1 MFEAPQNS
9 PHLGSGGGNH
19 LIGGSRLSV
28 EQALLLNM
36 SRTEAEMRK
45 VVMERDVL
53 REEVAR
59 NQAAMRQLSA
69 DKSALEDRVRAL
81 ESTVRGLET
90 RARQLAGD
98 KGQLSAERAQLSAER
113 AGIESLVRAA
123 KQEAFSQAVS
133 QIHVALSCA
142 PIPRGIRFAP
152 VDAEVFQYLSRKVRG
167 EVEDVGLD
175 RLLVQRLRRV
185 ADCDGLI
192 PEIELLKFPRPWHL
206 PGLDVSPDGKGL
218 TGFFFVRPEWRPNER
233 RRRREADMAPSDP
246 KPPCWKESC
255 QPTPFADLAPSLGA
269 SVGAGGVCA
278 GGVAGVVGAGMGGTL
293 LFRPERRMFRFKLP
307 GTREGPAGEKEKW
320 KMYEYTLKSDLEMYE
335 DKRSGFPV
343 WVVCK
348 VVREGPMTREEEEE
362 AKARAAVAAAAA
374 VAGGGSSG
382 SGGGNQGGGEG
393 GAGSGG
399 GGAYSGGSSG
409 SGGAFGGGGGGSGGE
424 SGYRGNGGGGYGG
437 GGGGGNVWSLMPS
450 LPEHLIPPA
459 LALAPAAARGGSPKN
474 SPGKT
479 PEKSPENSPGRIPPM
494 MLSRMQLLNQW
505 LASMPHPPSQSLSA
519 TSASSPAAGGSSA
532 PAPAL
537 PSLLTAASSSS
548 TSAIQV
554 TSATGQVSSTV
565 QVTSSVS
572 LTAAGSGTAEPVAEP
587 LAMLAMAAAKRLL
600 EDRLARAE
608 EEEVV
613 GEEVEEGEE
622 DEEEWEDGEEGEEG
636 ENEELCLKAGGES
649 EVGMLAAEVSKKLG
663 ELVEAARKLRGK
675 MQGFAPVEA
684 AISRVFNLVTRV
696 ADVALAD
703 EPAALLWLHAVGGA
717 VSDELAPGIFLATSL
732 SASPLML
739 LVKFHDLSVIIEGG
753 MKAVWKQAVK
763 RLPKALV
770 ERMNEEGRR
779 EVRGMEEALEGGG
792 VAVGVSEGVS
802 EGVRKAQEGLLAL
815 VLALGGGSEGGKG
828 GEEGSLK
835 LKGSDGAGKIQHQ
848 KTAPEISP
856 EAVESPE
863 APPAAE
869 AGQKKVLFSI
879 DGSELDANTKAAN
892 QLKRE
897 LMSLCEKGSRKSFD
911 LPGSMSGTVIKVF
924 RAVGFEYNLPDVQ
937 GQVKKEA
944 SFKGEKALQWRG
956 KEGKEDGEVYLE
968 GEISQLQALKK
979 GLELDLQQLDVKPSV
994 LSKFVEGS
1002 SVSSV
1007 ADGMI
1012 AVLQAC
1018 SRALEAGGA
1027 AAADDAVGSSGAGG
1041 SSGTAGA
1048 AGSGLDGNI
1057 ITPAVCS
1064 PDPPAPRDGDTAASV
1079 NAVPVAASVNAVPVA
1094 ALESNAAPARPTCV
1108 VFSRDD
1114 ILSALP
1120 GGLEGCSGRV
1130 DASMRLPPNP
1140 AEGVPLQDVTLEV
1153 LDQHSKA
1160 TPMLQL
1166 IKETETLS
1174 SLSHPHIIPLL
1185 GYSLESPCLV
1195 YPRIPHV
1202 SLADHLPYGNR
1213 VARLPPLPWFVRVR
1227 IAYEVSAALLFL
1239 HQQQPHPVLHRD
1251 LRPANIVLF
1260 CEEKAGRGKD
1270 GSGCDE
1276 GVAGERG
1283 DAGMTQRAPLWWP
1296 RFQRENGAKA
1306 AAPGE
1311 VSGSNLA
1318 GRRLVS
1324 KLARVGFSAL
1334 SQNQRT
1340 GRARVEDVVF
1350 LDPEYP
1356 RTEELVP
1363 SSDVYALGVVLMQL
1377 LTGCNATSAL
1387 SVVTGVVEGN
1397 KELEEVLDEGAGGWP
1412 ADVAKEVADL
1422 AAKCTDMRRC
1432 KRPSLVGEVV
1442 PVLTKMHNLALEVE
1456 NQ

>member
-9 PHLGSGGGNH
+9 PHLGGGNHLSGGNH

-59 NQAAMRQLSA
+59 NQAALRQLSA
-69 DKSALEDRVRAL
+69 DKSALEERVRAL

-269 SVGAGGVCA
+269 SIGAGGVCA
-278 GGVAGVVGAGMGGTL
+278 SGVAGVGGTF

-335 DKRSGFPV
+335 DKRNGLPV

-348 VVREGPMTREEEEE
+348 V
-362 AKARAAVAAAAA
+362 
-374 VAGGGSSG
+374 
-382 SGGGNQGGGEG
+382 
-393 GAGSGG
+393 
-399 GGAYSGGSSG
+399 
-409 SGGAFGGGGGGSGGE
+409 
-424 SGYRGNGGGGYGG
+424 
-437 GGGGGNVWSLMPS
+437 
-450 LPEHLIPPA
+450 
-459 LALAPAAARGGSPKN
+459 
-474 SPGKT
+474 
-479 PEKSPENSPGRIPPM
+479 
-494 MLSRMQLLNQW
+494 LLNQW
-505 LASMPHPPSQSLSA
+505 LAAMPHPSSQSLSA
-519 TSASSPAAGGSSA
+519 TSASSLTTASPQAGAS
-532 PAPAL
+532 P
-537 PSLLTAASSSS
+537 PSLLAATSSSS

-572 LTAAGSGTAEPVAEP
+572 VTAAGSGAAEPVAEP
-587 LAMLAMAAAKRLL
+587 LAMLTMAAAKRLL
-600 EDRLARAE
+600 EDRLVRHVGNISGRKLLLLPEVEGREAVAATALTTTTAAVTAAPAAATAPAGLAASDSPAVGERAGKRAGNEESGEQQRPYWLRPPSWARALPDSYWDSPEARAE

-675 MQGFAPVEA
+675 MQGFAPVED
-684 AISRVFNLVTRV
+684 AISRVFDLVTRV
-696 ADVALAD
+696 AEVALAD

-739 LVKFHDLSVIIEGG
+739 LVKFHDLSVIIDGG
-753 MKAVWKQAVK
+753 TKAVWKQAVK

-779 EVRGMEEALEGGG
+779 EVRGMEEALEGGK
-792 VAVGVSEGVS
+792 VRVGMSEGVS

-815 VLALGGGSEGGKG
+815 VLALGGVSEGGEG
-828 GEEGSLK
+828 GEKGSLK
-835 LKGSDGAGKIQHQ
+835 LKGSDGAGKMQHQ
-848 KTAPEISP
+848 KAAPEISP
-856 EAVESPE
+856 EAVESPVDGDSE

-879 DGSELDANTKAAN
+879 DGSELDENTKAAN

-897 LMSLCEKGSRKSFD
+897 LMSLCEKGSRKTFE
-911 LPGSMSGTVIKVF
+911 LPGSMSSTVIEVF
-924 RAVGFEYNLPDVQ
+924 RAVGFEYNLPDVH

-944 SFKGEKALQWRG
+944 RLKGEAKALQWRG
-956 KEGKEDGEVYLE
+956 KERKEGKEGKEEGEVDLE
-968 GEISQLQALKK
+968 GEICQLQALKK
-979 GLELDLQQLDVKPSV
+979 GLDLDLQQLDVKPSV
-994 LSKFVEGS
+994 LNKLVEGS

-1018 SRALEAGGA
+1018 SRALH
-1027 AAADDAVGSSGAGG
+1027 
-1041 SSGTAGA
+1041 AGA
-1048 AGSGLDGNI
+1048 LD
-1057 ITPAVCS
+1057 
-1064 PDPPAPRDGDTAASV
+1064 AA
-1079 NAVPVAASVNAVPVA
+1079 NAV
-1094 ALESNAAPARPTCV
+1094 PARPTCV

-1114 ILSALP
+1114 VLSALP

-1130 DASMRLPPNP
+1130 DASMRLPTNS
-1140 AEGVPLQDVTLEV
+1140 AEAVPLQDVTVEV
-1153 LDQHSKA
+1153 LDQNSKA
-1160 TPMLQL
+1160 NPMLQL
-1166 IKETETLS
+1166 IKEAETLS

-1195 YPRIPHV
+1195 YPRMPPL
-1202 SLADHLPYGNR
+1202 SLADHLPYGNH

-1260 CEEKAGRGKD
+1260 WEETGR
-1270 GSGCDE
+1270 E
-1276 GVAGERG
+1276 EEERG
-1283 DAGMTQRAPLWWP
+1283 GNQMGEGGLQEVSGDGMSRRAPFWWP
-1296 RFQRENGAKA
+1296 SFQREDGAKA
-1306 AAPGE
+1306 AVPAAPAE
-1311 VSGSNLA
+1311 VSGSNPA

-1334 SQNQRT
+1334 SQNPRT

-1377 LTGCNATSAL
+1377 LTGRNATSAL

-1412 ADVAKEVADL
+1412 ADVAKEVAEL

-1432 KRPSLVGEVV
+1432 KRPGLVGEVV
-1442 PVLTKMHNLALEVE
+1442 PVLAKMHALAVEVE
-1456 NQ
+1456 NK

>member
-9 PHLGSGGGNH
+9 PHLGGGGGNH

-113 AGIESLVRAA
+113 AGIETLVRAA

-278 GGVAGVVGAGMGGTL
+278 GGVGGVAGAGMGGAL

-362 AKARAAVAAAAA
+362 AKARAAAAAAA
-374 VAGGGSSG
+374 AAAGGGSSG
-382 SGGGNQGGGEG
+382 SGGGNQGGGG
-393 GAGSGG
+393 GGGGSGG

-437 GGGGGNVWSLMPS
+437 GGGGYSGGGGGGGGNVWSLLPS
-450 LPEHLIPPA
+450 LPEHLVPPA
-459 LALAPAAARGGSPKN
+459 LALAPAAARGGSPKS
-474 SPGKT
+474 SPGKA
-479 PEKSPENSPGRIPPM
+479 PEKSPENPPGRIPPV

-505 LASMPHPPSQSLSA
+505 LASMPLPPSQSLSA
-519 TSASSPAAGGSSA
+519 TSASSPAAGASSA
-532 PAPAL
+532 SAPAL
-537 PSLLTAASSSS
+537 PSLLTATSSSS

-554 TSATGQVSSTV
+554 TSASGQVSSTV

-572 LTAAGSGTAEPVAEP
+572 VTAAGSGAAEPVAEP

-600 EDRLARAE
+600 EDRLVRHVGNISGRKLLLLPEVEGRDAVAATALTTTTAAITTASNASTAPAGSAASDPSAVGDKAGRRAGNEASGEQQRPYWLRPPSWARALPDSYWDTPEARAE

-675 MQGFAPVEA
+675 MQGFAPVEP

-696 ADVALAD
+696 TDVALAD
-703 EPAALLWLHAVGGA
+703 EPAAQLWLHAVGGS

-815 VLALGGGSEGGKG
+815 VLALGGGSEGGEG
-828 GEEGSLK
+828 GEGGSVK
-835 LKGSDGAGKIQHQ
+835 LKGGYGTGKMQHE
-848 KTAPEISP
+848 KAAPEVSP
-856 EAVESPE
+856 EAVEPPVAVDSE

-869 AGQKKVLFSI
+869 AGQKKVMFSI
-879 DGSELDANTKAAN
+879 DGSELDENTKAAN

-897 LMSLCEKGSRKSFD
+897 LMSLCEKSSRKSFE
-911 LPGSMSGTVIKVF
+911 LPGSMSSTVIEVF
-924 RAVGFEYNLPDVQ
+924 RAVGFEYNLPDVH

-944 SFKGEKALQWRG
+944 RWKGEAKALQWRG
-956 KEGKEDGEVYLE
+956 KEGKEGKEEGEVYLE

-979 GLELDLQQLDVKPSV
+979 GLELDLQQLDVKPS
-994 LSKFVEGS
+994 
-1002 SVSSV
+1002 
-1007 ADGMI
+1007 
-1012 AVLQAC
+1012 
-1018 SRALEAGGA
+1018 
-1027 AAADDAVGSSGAGG
+1027 
-1041 SSGTAGA
+1041 
-1048 AGSGLDGNI
+1048 
-1057 ITPAVCS
+1057 
-1064 PDPPAPRDGDTAASV
+1064 
-1079 NAVPVAASVNAVPVA
+1079 
-1094 ALESNAAPARPTCV
+1094 
-1108 VFSRDD
+1108 
-1114 ILSALP
+1114 
-1120 GGLEGCSGRV
+1120 CSGRV
-1130 DASMRLPPNP
+1130 DASMRLPPNS
-1140 AEGVPLQDVTLEV
+1140 AEGVPLQDVTIEL
-1153 LDQHSKA
+1153 LDQNSKV

-1166 IKETETLS
+1166 IKEAETLS

-1195 YPRIPHV
+1195 YPRIHHV

-1213 VARLPPLPWFVRVR
+1213 VARLPPLQWFVRVR

-1251 LRPANIVLF
+1251 VRPANIVLF
-1260 CEEKAGRGKD
+1260 WEEKGEPKEDGKEEEDRG
-1270 GSGCDE
+1270 
-1276 GVAGERG
+1276 AN
-1283 DAGMTQRAPLWWP
+1283 QRAPSWWP
-1296 RFQRENGAKA
+1296 KFQREGEAKA
-1306 AAPGE
+1306 ATAAAPAE
-1311 VSGSNLA
+1311 VSGSSLA

-1334 SQNQRT
+1334 SQNPRT

-1377 LTGCNATSAL
+1377 LTGRNATSAL

-1412 ADVAKEVADL
+1412 ADVAKAVAEL

-1442 PVLTKMHNLALEVE
+1442 PVLTKMHALALEVE
-1456 NQ
+1456 N